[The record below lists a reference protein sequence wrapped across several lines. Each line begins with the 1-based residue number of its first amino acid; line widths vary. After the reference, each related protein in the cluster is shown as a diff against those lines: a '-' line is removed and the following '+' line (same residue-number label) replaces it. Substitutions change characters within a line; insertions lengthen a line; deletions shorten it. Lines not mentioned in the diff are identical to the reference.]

1 MSIKSDRLNAM
12 RRIVAQHEIENQDML
27 LDHLRQE
34 GYVVTQATLSR
45 DLKQLK
51 ISKNP
56 NYAGI
61 YVYMLPNNIRTVDMP
76 QRPTINY
83 EYMAEGFLSIEF
95 SGQLAVMKTRPGHAS
110 AIAYEIDTK
119 APHIILGTV
128 AGDDTILIVPREN
141 ISRRQIMETL
151 GMFIP
156 NLK

>member
-1 MSIKSDRLNAM
+1 MSVKSERLNTI
-12 RRIVAQHEIENQDML
+12 RRIVAQNEIENQDML
-27 LDHLRQE
+27 LDFLREE
-34 GYVVTQATLSR
+34 GFDLTQATLSR

-56 NYAGI
+56 GYAGI
-61 YVYMLPNNIRTVDMP
+61 YIYMLPNNIRTIDMP
-76 QRPTINY
+76 QRPTPNY
-83 EYMAEGFLSIEF
+83 EFMAEGFLSIEF

-110 AIAYEIDTK
+110 AIAYEIDAK

-151 GMFIP
+151 AMIIP